1 MKSSSTGKILSNK
14 ELSLFCE
21 QIAMILNA
29 GISAMEGTSLM
40 LEDEVSTEGKDIL
53 TKIYERCCAGDTF
66 HHSVEASGVFPKY
79 ALDMI
84 EIGEQSGKLEEVM
97 HSLAFHYNR
106 EESISEGIKNA
117 VTYPFL
123 IVGMMLI
130 VILVLVIKVL
140 PIFNQVF
147 IQLGSEMTGFSKG
160 LLNFGTTVS
169 NYSLLFIGIFVIL
182 ILVYFYFSKTTYGKK
197 SFSTFCASF
206 FATKAFYEKIASGRF
221 ASGMALTMSAGLN
234 TDHALEMVER
244 LVDNTAMVQKVQ
256 QCRSLISVG
265 TSFSD
270 ALVET
275 GIFTS
280 MYSRMITIGYKTGSV
295 DKVLEKIALGYEEEV
310 DNRINTL
317 ITILEPTLVIL
328 LSIVVCMILL
338 SVMMPLM
345 GIMSSIG

>member
-1 MKSSSTGKILSNK
+1 MSSSTTGKMLSNK

-21 QIAMILNA
+21 QIAMVLNA
-29 GISAMEGTSLM
+29 GISSMEGISIM
-40 LEDEVSTEGKDIL
+40 LEDAVSTEGKEIL
-53 TKIYERCCAGDTF
+53 TKIYEKCNEGDTF

-97 HSLAFHYNR
+97 HSLAFYYNR

-123 IVGMMLI
+123 IVGMMLV

-160 LLNFGTTVS
+160 LLNFGATVS
-169 NYSLLFIGIFVIL
+169 NYSLLFVGIFAVL
-182 ILVYFYFSKTTYGKK
+182 ILSYFYFAKTASGKK
-197 SFSTFCASF
+197 LFSSFCASF
-206 FATKAFYEKIASGRF
+206 FATKTFYEKIASGRF
-221 ASGMALTMSAGLN
+221 ASGMALTMSAGLD
-234 TDHALEMVER
+234 TDQGLEMVGR
-244 LVDNTAMVQKVQ
+244 LVDNAAMETKVQK
-256 QCRSLISVG
+256 CRSLIG
-265 TSFSD
+265 KGASFSD

-310 DNRINTL
+310 DNRISNL
-317 ITILEPTLVIL
+317 ITILEPTLVII